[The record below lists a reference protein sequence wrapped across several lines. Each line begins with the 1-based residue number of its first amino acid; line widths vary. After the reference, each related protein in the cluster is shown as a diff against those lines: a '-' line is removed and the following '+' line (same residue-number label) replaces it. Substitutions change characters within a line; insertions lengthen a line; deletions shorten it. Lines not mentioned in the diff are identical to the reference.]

1 MRLIRFLLAICLM
14 ALPALAQTTLRGRV
28 TDESGAVVPGAD
40 VTITGPG
47 SLSRATVSA
56 ADGSYAFGDL
66 PAGSYTVH
74 ASAPGLVLRQPAKI
88 STQGAYQTLNLLL
101 SVAMEKQEVTVAEN
115 GGPTV
120 STEASNNASA
130 VVISGSDLNALSDN
144 PDDLAADLQALA
156 GPAAGPNG
164 GSIYIDG
171 FSGGE
176 LPPKE
181 SIREIR
187 INQNPFSPEY
197 DRLGFGRIEIFTKPG
212 TDKFRGSVGYNFAN
226 DKWNSRNAYAAEKAP
241 FHLNELSGTLS
252 GPINQHASF
261 NLNLMREMNDNGNV
275 INGVTLDPQT
285 LTAAPSTGSFLS
297 YLRRTAITPRVD
309 YQLSTNNTLTLRY
322 SYNRDDVRNAG
333 VGSLNLVSRGYRN
346 DSPSH
351 TIDVTETAVI
361 GASIVNET
369 RFQYFRPTNTSQAN
383 SAGYAIQVLGAF
395 NGGGNPVGH
404 STDTQNGYEFQN
416 YTSVLRGAH
425 AWRFG
430 VRLRDASETSV
441 SPQNFAGT
449 FTFSGGLAPQ
459 MDANN
464 KPVLDGPGQQLLR
477 DISSIESY
485 RRTLLFEQLGFP

>member
-1 MRLIRFLLAICLM
+1 MRLIRFLLAISLM
-14 ALPALAQTTLRGRV
+14 ALPAFAQTTLRGRV

-66 PAGSYTVH
+66 PAGSYTVR

-88 STQGAYQTLNLLL
+88 STQAAYQTLNLLL

-197 DRLGFGRIEIFTKPG
+197 DKLSLARVGRSRFTTRQKSHATGERSRDSAVG
-212 TDKFRGSVGYNFAN
+212 TPQPHRRG
-226 DKWNSRNAYAAEKAP
+226 
-241 FHLNELSGTLS
+241 
-252 GPINQHASF
+252 
-261 NLNLMREMNDNGNV
+261 
-275 INGVTLDPQT
+275 
-285 LTAAPSTGSFLS
+285 
-297 YLRRTAITPRVD
+297 
-309 YQLSTNNTLTLRY
+309 
-322 SYNRDDVRNAG
+322 
-333 VGSLNLVSRGYRN
+333 
-346 DSPSH
+346 
-351 TIDVTETAVI
+351 
-361 GASIVNET
+361 
-369 RFQYFRPTNTSQAN
+369 
-383 SAGYAIQVLGAF
+383 
-395 NGGGNPVGH
+395 
-404 STDTQNGYEFQN
+404 
-416 YTSVLRGAH
+416 
-425 AWRFG
+425 
-430 VRLRDASETSV
+430 
-441 SPQNFAGT
+441 
-449 FTFSGGLAPQ
+449 
-459 MDANN
+459 
-464 KPVLDGPGQQLLR
+464 
-477 DISSIESY
+477 
-485 RRTLLFEQLGFP
+485 